1 VFVRPPTLFLLHLL
15 LAYFSFLFSRAPLCT
30 VYLEGYIFGGLS
42 IWRAIYNWRDP
53 SSFLPPSLFLP
64 PCSFLSFSEDSI
76 ISLTLTLK
84 PLGINHVH
92 RPTHAPTGPRVR
104 RLRGCHFISRRRA
117 VAACWSES
125 SCSPRHCT
133 MMGWESRRA
142 SVGCLRV
149 CTRVSFFGVCRCTP
163 LA

>member
-1 VFVRPPTLFLLHLL
+1 MFVLPPTLFLLHLL
-15 LAYFSFLFSRAPLCT
+15 LAYFSFLFSRAPRCT
-30 VYLEGYIFGGLS
+30 VYLEGYVFGGLS

-104 RLRGCHFISRRRA
+104 QLRGCHFISPTPSCCRMLVRKFLLPTTLHNNGVGVEA
-117 VAACWSES
+117 SE
-125 SCSPRHCT
+125 CGLLARMH
-133 MMGWESRRA
+133 A
-142 SVGCLRV
+142 SVVFLRMQV
-149 CTRVSFFGVCRCTP
+149 HS
-163 LA
+163 A